1 MSAQSTYA
9 YKARTTTGEVNR
21 GTMVAA
27 SAEEVSARL
36 RAEGQFAFEIEA
48 SALRATPT
56 LNAQQ
61 IRRNEAAKR
70 VRRDDVI
77 AFCSQLSVMIETG
90 VPLAEGLDAFRKR
103 MERREFR
110 AVLDVLCEDVD
121 GGEPLSAA
129 MEKWPRVFPLM
140 MVSLMKASEASGTLA
155 TMLGRVGEYLSK
167 ERKTLKQIKGALSYP
182 LFMMIAGVGI
192 TVFLMSFVLPRF
204 ARIYDQ
210 RDASLPGPTRVLM
223 NISEF
228 VTTQYA
234 WYAPTLAGVLL
245 VVFVWGRRE
254 SGRRVLDWMR
264 LNAPLLG
271 PMYGHLYVT
280 RAMRTMSTLLAAGV
294 NVLDV
299 IDICRGVT
307 ANSYY
312 ARLWDSMEQGVRE
325 GGQISDAVF
334 KSDIV
339 PPNVASMIAAGE
351 RSGKLPDV
359 MQRIAEFSQEELDDS
374 VSRVATFIEPLM
386 IVFMGILIGGMA
398 MALLLPIFNMSKIM
412 SGSG

>member
-36 RAEGQFAFEIEA
+36 RADGQFAFEIKA
-48 SALRATPT
+48 SALRAAPT
-56 LNAQQ
+56 LDAQQ

-103 MERREFR
+103 MDRREFR
-110 AVLDVLCEDVD
+110 AVLDALCEDVD
-121 GGEPLSAA
+121 AGESLSTA

-155 TMLGRVGEYLSK
+155 TMIGRVGEYLSK

-204 ARIYDQ
+204 ARIYNE
-210 RDASLPGPTRVLM
+210 REASLPAPTRVLM
-223 NISEF
+223 SISEF
-228 VTTQYA
+228 VTTQYM
-234 WYAPTLAGVLL
+234 WYAPTLVGLL
-245 VVFVWGRRE
+245 LFMVVWTRRE
-254 SGRRVLDWMR
+254 SGRRVLDWIR

-271 PMYGHLYVT
+271 TMYGHLYLT
-280 RAMRTMSTLLAAGV
+280 RSMRTMSTLLAAGV

-299 IDICRGVT
+299 IDICRGIT

-312 ARLWDSMEQGVRE
+312 GRLWDSMEQGVRE
-325 GGQISDAVF
+325 GRQISDAVF

-351 RSGKLPDV
+351 RSGRLPEV
-359 MQRIAEFSQEELDDS
+359 MQKIAEFSQEELDDS
-374 VSRVATFIEPLM
+374 VARVTTFIEPLM
-386 IVFMGILIGGMA
+386 IIFMGIVIGGMA
-398 MALLLPIFNMSKIM
+398 MALLLPIFNMSRIM

>member
-9 YKARTTTGEVNR
+9 YKARTSAGEVTR
-21 GTMVAA
+21 GTMVAS
-27 SAEEVSARL
+27 SAEEVSASL
-36 RAEGQFAFEIEA
+36 RGDGLFAFEIVA

-56 LNAQQ
+56 LDAHQ
-61 IRRNEAAKR
+61 IRRNESAKR
-70 VRRDDVI
+70 VRREDVI
-77 AFCSQLSVMIETG
+77 AFCTQLSVMLETG

-103 MERREFR
+103 MDRAEFR
-110 AVLDVLCEDVD
+110 AVLDVLCDDVD

-182 LFMMIAGVGI
+182 LFMMTAGVGI

-280 RAMRTMSTLLAAGV
+280 RSMRTMSTLLAAGV

-334 KSDIV
+334 NSDIV

>member
-1 MSAQSTYA
+1 
-9 YKARTTTGEVNR
+9 
-21 GTMVAA
+21 MVAA

-36 RAEGQFAFEIEA
+36 RADGQFAFEIKA
-48 SALRATPT
+48 SALRAAPT
-56 LNAQQ
+56 LDAQQ

-103 MERREFR
+103 MDRREFR
-110 AVLDVLCEDVD
+110 AVLDALCEDVD
-121 GGEPLSAA
+121 AGESLSTA

-155 TMLGRVGEYLSK
+155 TMMGRVGEYLSK

-204 ARIYDQ
+204 ARIYNE
-210 RDASLPGPTRVLM
+210 REASLPAPTRVLM
-223 NISEF
+223 SISEF
-228 VTTQYA
+228 VTTQYM
-234 WYAPTLAGVLL
+234 WYAPTLVGLL
-245 VVFVWGRRE
+245 LFMVVWTRRE
-254 SGRRVLDWMR
+254 SGRRVLDWIR

-271 PMYGHLYVT
+271 TMYGHLYLT
-280 RAMRTMSTLLAAGV
+280 RSMRTMSTLLAAGV

-312 ARLWDSMEQGVRE
+312 GRLWDSMEQGVRE
-325 GGQISDAVF
+325 GRQISDAVF

-351 RSGKLPDV
+351 RSGKLPEV
-359 MQRIAEFSQEELDDS
+359 MQKIAEFSQEELDDS
-374 VSRVATFIEPLM
+374 VARVTTFIEPLM
-386 IVFMGILIGGMA
+386 IIFMGIVIGGMA
-398 MALLLPIFNMSKIM
+398 MALLLPIFNMSRIM

>member
-9 YKARTTTGEVNR
+9 YKARTSTGEVTR
-21 GTMVAA
+21 GTMVAS
-27 SAEEVSARL
+27 SAEEVSASL
-36 RAEGQFAFEIEA
+36 RGEGLFAFEIEA

-56 LNAQQ
+56 LDAHQ

-77 AFCSQLSVMIETG
+77 AFCTQLSVMLETG
-90 VPLAEGLDAFRKR
+90 VPLAESLDAFRKR
-103 MERREFR
+103 MDRAEFR
-110 AVLDVLCEDVD
+110 AVLDVLCDDVD
-121 GGEPLSAA
+121 AGEPLSGA

-182 LFMMIAGVGI
+182 LFMMIAGVAI
-192 TVFLMSFVLPRF
+192 TIFLMSFVLPRF

-210 RDASLPGPTRVLM
+210 REASLPGPTRVLM

-228 VTTQYA
+228 VTTQYM
-234 WYAPTLAGVLL
+234 WYVPTLAGLLL
-245 VVFVWGRRE
+245 VMIVWTRRE
-254 SGRRVLDWMR
+254 SGRRVFDWIR
-264 LNAPLLG
+264 LNAPLPG
-271 PMYGHLYVT
+271 TMYGHLYVT
-280 RAMRTMSTLLAAGV
+280 RSMRTMSTLLAAGV

-312 ARLWDSMEQGVRE
+312 GRLWDSMEQGVRE
-325 GGQISDAVF
+325 GRQISDAVF

-359 MQRIAEFSQEELDDS
+359 MQKIAEFSQEELDDS
-374 VSRVATFIEPLM
+374 VSRVTTFIEPLM
-386 IVFMGILIGGMA
+386 IIFMGVVIGGMA
-398 MALLLPIFNMSKIM
+398 MALLLPIFNMSRIM
-412 SGSG
+412 SGAG